1 MKQSLIL
8 FILILVQL
16 QAMAQPTPFMK
27 SSVSKPKAGQKLNLS
42 FHVSEGKQNLTDFET
57 VHEKK
62 CHLMLVSAD
71 YQDYQHIHPKLD
83 KAGNFDMPNVS
94 FKRPGLYYVF
104 FDVTPEGSK
113 QIIKRFDFQVEGQG
127 SPLVMKED
135 MAPKKVA
142 GIDVKLATQPAQLV
156 AGDSTLVFRISQNGK
171 PVTDLK
177 PLMGALGHVLAL
189 GPAGKPFL
197 HIHPL
202 DAHTGGA
209 HQDMKGMEGMD
220 HSKSSPAV
228 AGEVSFHASFPKAG
242 LYKVWGQ
249 FLRNNQEF
257 IVPFTVRVGPAPA
270 SNQAVKPVSS
280 YTCPMH
286 AEVHSSKPGACP
298 KCGMNLVPSK

>member
-1 MKQSLIL
+1 MKTYLIL
-8 FILILVQL
+8 FILLLVQL

-27 SSVSKPKAGQKLNLS
+27 SSVARPKIGQKLDLT

-83 KAGNFDMPNVS
+83 KAGNFTMCNVA

-113 QIIKRFDFQVEGQG
+113 QIVKRFDFQVQGQG
-127 SPLVMKED
+127 TPLVMKAD
-135 MAPKKVA
+135 MTPKKVA
-142 GIDVKLATQPAQLV
+142 GVDVQLLTEPAQLA
-156 AGDSTLVFRISQNGK
+156 AGDSKLVFRLSQNGK

-177 PLMGALGHVLAL
+177 PLMGAMGHVLAL

-202 DAHTGGA
+202 ESHEGKD
-209 HQDMKGMEGMD
+209 HQEMKGMNHG
-220 HSKSSPAV
+220 SGALQV
-228 AGEVSFHASFPKAG
+228 AGTVSFHASFPKAG
-242 LYKVWGQ
+242 LYKIWGQ

-257 IVPFTVRVGPAPA
+257 IVPFTVQVGPALAPSQVTKPA
-270 SNQAVKPVSS
+270 SS

-286 AEVHSSKPGACP
+286 ADVKSGKPGACP

>member
-1 MKQSLIL
+1 MKTYLIL
-8 FILILVQL
+8 FSLFLVQL
-16 QAMAQPTPFMK
+16 QALAQPTPFMK
-27 SSVSKPKAGQKLNLS
+27 SSVPHPKTGQKLKLS
-42 FHVSEGKQNLTDFET
+42 FHVSEGKQNLVDFET

-71 YQDYQHIHPKLD
+71 YQDYQHIHPQLD
-83 KAGNFDMPNVS
+83 KAGNFNISEVA

-113 QIIKRFDFQVEGQG
+113 QIIKRFDFQVQGQG
-127 SPLVMKED
+127 APLVMKED
-135 MAPKKVA
+135 VSSKKVA
-142 GIDVKLATQPAQLV
+142 GVDVQLVTQPTPLL
-156 AGDSTLVFRISQNGK
+156 AGDSKLVFRLSQNGK

-202 DAHTGGA
+202 SG
-209 HQDMKGMEGMD
+209 HQGMEGMH
-220 HSKSSPAV
+220 HSDSSPAV
-228 AGEVSFHASFPKAG
+228 AGEVAFHAAFPKAG

-270 SNQAVKPVSS
+270 SKQAAKPAAS

-286 AEVHSSKPGACP
+286 ADVHSSKPGACP
-298 KCGMNLVPSK
+298 KCNMTLVPSK